1 MKRSLS
7 IALALSFSSLS
18 WSQTAAPAP
27 AQQGS
32 SSAGQLK
39 VRGPE
44 ATAEQEPNK
53 VVATIEGNPITA
65 RQAADMLKN
74 ISPEQRRSAPSLA
87 SLLQQVYMIHKFAD
101 QATQLH
107 LDQQQ
112 PWKEELA
119 ATRANILGNAYL
131 SHLAQANSAPTPDP
145 KQYYDS
151 HPDEFQQIKLS
162 GILIGFAPAGAPAQS
177 GGVTRTE
184 QQARTK
190 AADIE
195 KKLKSGTNLA
205 TLASTES
212 DNKASAS
219 HAGDLGTVN
228 LGDTNLPANIRTALA
243 SLQPGQVS
251 DPVQVQNGFYIFK
264 VESRTKVPFEQAR
277 EAIEK
282 RIQTDRN
289 QAVLKQQ
296 FEKYKIQVSD
306 PDFFNSGTSAH
317 AIPSLQRPPSPGTP
331 RTQAHQ

>member
-1 MKRSLS
+1 MLELEELIWHFLMKRSLS
-7 IALALSFSSLS
+7 IALALSFSTLS
-18 WSQTAAPAP
+18 WSQTQAPVP
-27 AQQGS
+27 STSQQGS

-53 VVATIEGNPITA
+53 VVATIEGTPITA
-65 RQAADMLKN
+65 RQAADMLKD
-74 ISPEQRRSAPSLA
+74 ISPEQRRQAPSLA
-87 SLLQQVYMIHKFAD
+87 SLVQQVYMIHKCAD
-101 QATQLH
+101 QAAQLH

-131 SHLAQANSAPTPDP
+131 SHLAQTNSAPTADP

-151 HPDEFQQIKLS
+151 HPDEFQQVKLS

-177 GGVTRTE
+177 GGVTRTQE
-184 QQARTK
+184 QARTK

-205 TLASTES
+205 TLAATES

-228 LGDTNLPANIRTALA
+228 LGDANLPANIRTALA
-243 SLQPGQVS
+243 TLQAGQVS
-251 DPVQVQNGFYIFK
+251 DPIQVQNGFYIFK
-264 VESRTKVPFEQAR
+264 VDSRTKVPFEQALDPKEKDPIR
-277 EAIEK
+277 TEPSRLEA
-282 RIQTDRN
+282 
-289 QAVLKQQ
+289 AV
-296 FEKYKIQVSD
+296 
-306 PDFFNSGTSAH
+306 
-317 AIPSLQRPPSPGTP
+317 
-331 RTQAHQ
+331 